1 MSDEAVFTRIYA
13 DDDVHAVLRDMNGDV
28 IEMAS
33 LMSDLAITGGTWVVS
48 GNWPD
53 PFTAD
58 EPDMRGVCE

>member
-1 MSDEAVFTRIYA
+1 MSDDGRVTRIYA
-13 DDDVHAVLRDMNGDV
+13 DDDVHAVIRDMNGDV

-33 LMSDLAITGGTWVVS
+33 LMRDLALTGGTWVVS
-48 GNWPD
+48 GDWPD